1 MKTTSLR
8 EFRGQVSTLLDG
20 DEAVLVTR
28 RGKPAGVLY
37 PVTDPEKLPE
47 EVRQTLFLALS
58 SQIAKELGVRGV
70 SEETLQRDFREFRR
84 QRRRRQ

>member
-8 EFRGQVSTLLDG
+8 EFRGRVSTLLDG

-37 PVTDPEKLPE
+37 PFTDPEKLPQ
-47 EVRQTLFLALS
+47 EVRQTLFLELS
-58 SQIAKELGVRGV
+58 SQIAKELRVSGV
-70 SEETLQRDFREFRR
+70 SEENLQRDFRDFRR
-84 QRRRRQ
+84 KRRGRQ

>member
-1 MKTTSLR
+1 MKTTSVR

-37 PVTDPEKLPE
+37 PFTDPGKLPP
-47 EVRQTLFLALS
+47 EVRRTLFLELS
-58 SQIAKELGVRGV
+58 SQIAEDLGVRGV
-70 SEETLQRDFREFRR
+70 TEETLQRDFREFRR

>member
-1 MKTTSLR
+1 MKTASLR

-37 PVTDPEKLPE
+37 PFTDPEKLPR
-47 EVRQTLFLALS
+47 EVRQTLFLELS
-58 SQIAKELGVRGV
+58 SQIAAELGVRGV
-70 SEETLQRDFREFRR
+70 SEETLQRDFDEFRR
-84 QRRRRQ
+84 HRRRRQ